1 MIVYNENDLK
11 TAIKEKESTI
21 IIQDEKIGNSF
32 LLANKIQA
40 GHLPMIILKRLEGIE
55 YVMYR

>member
-32 LLANKIQA
+32 LLASKIQN
-40 GHLPMIILKRLEGIE
+40 GHLPLII
-55 YVMYR
+55 